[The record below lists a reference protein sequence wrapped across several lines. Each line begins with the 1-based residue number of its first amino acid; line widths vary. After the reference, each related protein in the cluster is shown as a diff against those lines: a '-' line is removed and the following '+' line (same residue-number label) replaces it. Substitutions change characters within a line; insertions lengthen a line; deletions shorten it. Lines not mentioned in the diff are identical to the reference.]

1 MGGTISPKIGQLT
14 SLVNFYAGQNI
25 LKGGVP
31 LGFGK
36 CKNLRNLSLYKNN
49 LSGPIPDWSTLNGLH
64 YLDLGFNKMTGTLP
78 ESYPTIGNRKLKEI
92 HLNNN
97 QLTGAIPSDWVNGL
111 DYQKHLLAIRVE
123 NNDLDGEF
131 DKSICELDVR
141 SGRAEL
147 VELGADCD
155 NCSCKLCE

>member
-1 MGGTISPKIGQLT
+1 MCAQFTGTI
-14 SLVNFYAGQNI
+14 
-25 LKGGVP
+25 
-31 LGFGK
+31 
-36 CKNLRNLSLYKNN
+36 
-49 LSGPIPDWSTLNGLH
+49 
-64 YLDLGFNKMTGTLP
+64 P
-78 ESYPTIGNRKLKEI
+78 ESYPRIGNRKLKEI

-97 QLTGAIPSDWVNGL
+97 QLTGEIPSDWNNGF
-111 DYQKHLLAIRVE
+111 DFQKHLLAIRVE

-155 NCSCKLCE
+155 NCSCKLCEDSCTK